1 MNCRRCQG
9 CMTRDH
15 FVDLMESGGEWWTVS
30 WRCINCGW
38 VLDPVLE
45 RNRLK
50 QQSHMPALSGP
61 AVLQQDDR
69 ENNLPTLDVA
79 A

>member
-1 MNCRRCQG
+1 
-9 CMTRDH
+9 
-15 FVDLMESGGEWWTVS
+15 MESGGEWWTVS